1 MNSDECLRIFIGHL
15 CYVICVEILSYER
28 ILSGSADKTIKI
40 WNVQTDDCLHTLEG
54 HTGYVRCIKVLCEGR
69 IISGSEDGEIRI

>member
-1 MNSDECLRIFIGHL
+1 MLENL

-28 ILSGSADKTIKI
+28 ILSGSANKTIKI
-40 WNVQTDDCLHTLEG
+40 WNVQTGDCLHTLEG